1 MGKRATPR
9 HDAVMS
15 LATRCGHCGTIFRVV
30 QDQLKVSEGW
40 VRCGRCGEV
49 FNALQALFD
58 LEREAPPPFPGRAAE
73 DDRGAVPTRHTPL
86 TPAAPT
92 PRAVEPIAR
101 TGWGS
106 AAADV
111 EAPPAA
117 APVDASGLHAD
128 TGSPRD
134 EADVRGWI
142 DDGFDDS
149 GQAARQAGDQGL
161 PSRIASGAARD
172 DEPFEP
178 AWREAHD
185 SVPPPADPARN
196 DDTRAEPGFDP
207 TRQDDALTRVDDPID
222 ADRFAAA
229 EARAAEAL
237 PTFLRD
243 EPVRGAAPPLARAA
257 WAFGAVLLTVML
269 AGQVAVHHRDAVA
282 QAWPWSRP
290 LLAQWCVVAG
300 CEVLEAPRRLD
311 AFTVETS
318 SLTRQAPTGDVY
330 RFSVTLR
337 NRSTQPV
344 LMPSIDLSLDDA
356 AGQLLSRRA
365 LNPADFRVAR
375 PVVASGAEA
384 TLQLVMSAANGQA
397 SGYRIELF
405 YP

>member
-1 MGKRATPR
+1 
-9 HDAVMS
+9 MS

-73 DDRGAVPTRHTPL
+73 DDRGAVPTKHTPL
-86 TPAAPT
+86 TPAAPA
-92 PRAVEPIAR
+92 PRAVEPAAR
-101 TGWGS
+101 PVWES
-106 AAADV
+106 APAGIDT
-111 EAPPAA
+111 PPAA
-117 APVDASGLHAD
+117 SVSAPDPRTD
-128 TGSPRD
+128 TGSPLD
-134 EADVRGWI
+134 EGDVRGWI
-142 DDGFDDS
+142 DDRFDAPEPSARQEAGLGLSDRIALD
-149 GQAARQAGDQGL
+149 AARGGDG
-161 PSRIASGAARD
+161 
-172 DEPFEP
+172 PFEP
-178 AWREAHD
+178 GWREARD
-185 SVPPPADPARN
+185 SGPALASPAPD
-196 DDTRAEPGFDP
+196 DDTRAEPAFDP

-243 EPVRGAAPPLARAA
+243 EPVRAATPPLARAA
-257 WAFGAVLLTVML
+257 WAFGAVLLAAML
-269 AGQVAVHHRDAVA
+269 AGQVAVHHRDAAA

-290 LLAQWCVVAG
+290 MLVQWCVVAG

-337 NRSTQPV
+337 NRSAQPV

>member
-1 MGKRATPR
+1 
-9 HDAVMS
+9 MS

-73 DDRGAVPTRHTPL
+73 DDRGAVPTKHTPL
-86 TPAAPT
+86 TPAAPA
-92 PRAVEPIAR
+92 PRAVEPAAR
-101 TGWGS
+101 AGWES
-106 AAADV
+106 APSGVD
-111 EAPPAA
+111 APPS
-117 APVDASGLHAD
+117 ASVGARDRRAD

-134 EADVRGWI
+134 EGDVRGWI
-142 DDGFDDS
+142 DDRFDAPEPPAGQPADPGFS
-149 GQAARQAGDQGL
+149 GLTTSD
-161 PSRIASGAARD
+161 ASRD
-172 DEPFEP
+172 DEPYEP
-178 AWREAHD
+178 AWREARD
-185 SVPPPADPARN
+185 SVPPPSTPAQD

-243 EPVRGAAPPLARAA
+243 EPVRAAASPLTRAG
-257 WAFGAVLLTVML
+257 WAFGAVVLAAVL
-269 AGQVAVHHRDAVA
+269 AGQVAVHHRDSVA

-290 LLAQWCVVAG
+290 LLSQWCVLAG

-311 AFTVETS
+311 AITVETS

-337 NRSTQPV
+337 NRSAQPV
-344 LMPSIDLSLDDA
+344 LMPSIDLQLDDA
-356 AGQLLSRRA
+356 AGKLLSRRA